1 MLTWFK
7 RQLWKWAEDGKYSIE
22 AQYSDSYYSDDIDT
36 PRSDPA
42 MSFKIYNAVGGK
54 IVEFRMIDKQ
64 SDEYISKLYIIHDEE
79 DFGDS
84 IKKIA
89 MLNALSQ

>member
-1 MLTWFK
+1 MVKWFK
-7 RQLWKWAEDGKYSIE
+7 EQLWKWAEDGKYSLE
-22 AQYSDSYYSDDIDT
+22 AQYSDSYGCGDIDT

-42 MSFKIYNAVGGK
+42 MTFKIYNAVGGR

-64 SDEYISKLYIIHDEE
+64 SDDYISKLYVIHDEE

-89 MLNALSQ
+89 MLHSLSH